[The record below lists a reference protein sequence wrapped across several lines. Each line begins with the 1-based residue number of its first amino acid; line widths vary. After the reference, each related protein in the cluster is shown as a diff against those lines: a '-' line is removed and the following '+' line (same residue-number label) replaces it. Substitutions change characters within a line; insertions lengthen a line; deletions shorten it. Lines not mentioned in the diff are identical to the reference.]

1 VVRCAFLASWD
12 IEMVWGMEGGDEE
25 AVSFLVPVLP
35 FFKVEKG
42 FCCILGLM
50 SNADVTFW
58 R

>member
-1 VVRCAFLASWD
+1 
-12 IEMVWGMEGGDEE
+12 MVWGMEGGDEE